1 MSSAPRDTTVAP
13 DLSRRLTTLDATLL
27 TVGSVVGTGI
37 FLVPGD
43 VAAAVPHA
51 GLVLLVWLAGGALAL
66 AGALTLAEPA
76 AALPRAGGLYLVLRE
91 AFGPLPAFLYGW
103 TCFLVIMS
111 GGCAAIAMGGATWL
125 GVFVPGLERP
135 LLSLGD
141 AAAPAWVLT
150 GTHLVA
156 LAVLALLTLVN
167 HVGVGPGAWTQN
179 ALTWLKVAAIAGFA
193 AAGFLVEPLAQA
205 EPFAPLPAG
214 GGLAAGFGAAMI
226 AALWTYDG
234 WYGVTFEAGELR
246 DPGRALPRGLAAGV
260 LAVVAL
266 YVLMNLFLLRALP
279 VAELA
284 GHARAGEAA
293 ATALLGP
300 GAARL
305 FAAAVV
311 VSSFGCLAAT
321 ILYSAR
327 IYLPMAREGLF
338 FAAVGRVHPQHRT
351 PHVALWAQ
359 AGWAALLLLS
369 GTYAQLYTYV
379 TFASVLF
386 LGACGAAALVLRRTR
401 PDLPRPYR
409 TWGWPLVPLAFLAG
423 CALLT
428 LSTLRDSPKES
439 GAGLLIVAAGLP
451 AYAWWRRS
459 ARRAGATRD
468 RPAV

>member
-1 MSSAPRDTTVAP
+1 MSETTGAAPP
-13 DLSRRLTTLDATLL
+13 DLQRRLTTLDATLL
-27 TVGSVVGTGI
+27 TIGSVIGTGI

-51 GLVLLVWLAGGALAL
+51 GLILLVWLAGGALAL

-125 GVFVPGLERP
+125 GAFVPGLEQP
-135 LLSLGD
+135 LLTLGD
-141 AAAPAWVLT
+141 PAQAAWTLT
-150 GTHLVA
+150 GTQLVA
-156 LAVLALLTLVN
+156 LAAIALLTLVN

-193 AAGFLVEPLAQA
+193 AAGFLVEPLA
-205 EPFAPLPAG
+205 EPDVFAPLPAG
-214 GGLAAGFGAAMI
+214 GGIAAGFGAAMI

-246 DPGRALPRGLAAGV
+246 DPSRALPRGLGAGV
-260 LAVVAL
+260 AAVVLL
-266 YVLMNLFLLRALP
+266 YVLLNLFMLRGLP
-279 VAELA
+279 LDALA
-284 GHARAGEAA
+284 GNARAGEAA
-293 ATALLGP
+293 AMALLGG

-311 VSSFGCLAAT
+311 LSSFGCLAAT

-327 IYLPMAREGLF
+327 IYLPMARDGLF
-338 FAAVGRVHPQHRT
+338 FAAVGRVHPWHRT

-359 AGWAALLLLS
+359 GGWAALLLLS
-369 GTYAQLYTYV
+369 GTYSELYTYV

-386 LGACGAAALVLRRTR
+386 LGTCGAAALVLRRTQ

-409 TWGWPLVPLAFLAG
+409 TWGWPVVPLAFLTG
-423 CALLT
+423 CTLLT
-428 LSTLRDSPKES
+428 LSTLRDSPRES
-439 GAGLLIVAAGLP
+439 LAGLAIVAAGLP
-451 AYAWWRRS
+451 AYAGWRRS
-459 ARRAGATRD
+459 GAARHG
-468 RPAV
+468 